1 MMALQIQAGFF
12 RPASWAVKIVMGIL
26 VVRLTLLPFIP
37 QWQPVESGHWAWV
50 ILSYVPSLAIL
61 AYARSVLAKQ
71 DSDLTNWF
79 EGAFLHVFLMALFTQ
94 TNYWLTGQYGY
105 LGHIDFT
112 SAVVFAN
119 QALVMGLV
127 YSYRSQ
133 FAQQLTLV
141 YQAYSYLL
149 WGVFALLTVWLNSVE
164 SPLIT

>member
-1 MMALQIQAGFF
+1 
-12 RPASWAVKIVMGIL
+12 
-26 VVRLTLLPFIP
+26 
-37 QWQPVESGHWAWV
+37 
-50 ILSYVPSLAIL
+50 
-61 AYARSVLAKQ
+61 
-71 DSDLTNWF
+71 
-79 EGAFLHVFLMALFTQ
+79 
-94 TNYWLTGQYGY
+94 

-164 SPLIT
+164 SPLITNNVSAQAMPVFNMLSLGWLLPAC